1 MNCLP
6 WVARKRMLGMLNDFS
21 CLALL
26 QFCQLPIR
34 IQNGQIALV
43 NVANRRATAIVSQG
57 HESKPFGTHPAR
69 AMVIF
74 NSCCKILIANSTP
87 SWPLY

>member
-57 HESKPFGTHPAR
+57 HESKPLGLTLRGPWL
-69 AMVIF
+69 
-74 NSCCKILIANSTP
+74 SSILVVKS
-87 SWPLY
+87 